1 MIKIDKK
8 YTWII
13 ISFLIGTIFGSGT
26 LWRYYDHKLSE
37 EQYVFNKHKELRL
50 RREDNLKKIME
61 LNPEVRKKTIDVQM
75 RDNKYDEEL
84 SLLMAELRRLVDD
97 FNNDELELA
106 KLEDREPLKLKL
118 DLESP
123 ERTVTLDYAPPKS
136 SIKINP
142 LPRRSEVKSSP
153 HQ

>member
-1 MIKIDKK
+1 
-8 YTWII
+8 
-13 ISFLIGTIFGSGT
+13 
-26 LWRYYDHKLSE
+26 
-37 EQYVFNKHKELRL
+37 VFNKHKELRL